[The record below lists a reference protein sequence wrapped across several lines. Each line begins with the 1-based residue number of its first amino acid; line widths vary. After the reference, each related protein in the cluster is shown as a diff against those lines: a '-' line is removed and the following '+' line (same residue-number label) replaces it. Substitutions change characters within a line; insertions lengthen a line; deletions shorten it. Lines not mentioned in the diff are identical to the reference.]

1 MIKKVLIANRGEIAV
16 RIARTCREMGIA
28 TAAVYSDV
36 DRNALHVQVCD
47 EEIAIGGETAAESYL
62 VQEKILK
69 AAKETGADAIH
80 PGYGFLSENP
90 TFAEKVKASGF
101 IWIGPPA
108 QAIRVMG
115 SKTEA
120 RRLMK
125 AAKVPVVPGSEGV
138 LRNSKKAVAFA
149 KEAGLPILLKA
160 SAGGGGKGMRV
171 VREMDQVAPAYDA
184 AKREATAAFG
194 DGSIYAEKFIEEPRH
209 IEVQIMADLHGN
221 VIHLGERECSL
232 QRRHQKLVEES
243 PSPSVSPETRQRLG
257 ETAVMAAKACG
268 YENAGTIEY
277 LMDKNGEFYFL
288 EMNTRLQV
296 EHPVTEE
303 VTGMDLVRMQLRV
316 ASGEPLSISQNEIQQ
331 RGHAIEVRI
340 YAEDVRGGFLP
351 STGKLDRLRPPIG
364 PGIREDAGLT
374 EGMEVS
380 RFYDPMISKLIVHAE
395 NRDAA
400 IQRMIRA
407 LAEYQVSGLRTTIP
421 ICHYIVSSKEFAT
434 GEFHTG
440 IVEALYAER
449 SQQLLAKPLLDEEM
463 IAAAIARALHG
474 AMPQAVNG
482 TNGHQTLKTSIWKRD
497 GRERSHRHLPRRS

>member
-47 EEIAIGGETAAESYL
+47 EAIAIGGETAAESYL

-160 SAGGGGKGMRV
+160 SAGGGGKGMR
-171 VREMDQVAPAYDA
+171 
-184 AKREATAAFG
+184 
-194 DGSIYAEKFIEEPRH
+194 
-209 IEVQIMADLHGN
+209 
-221 VIHLGERECSL
+221 
-232 QRRHQKLVEES
+232 
-243 PSPSVSPETRQRLG
+243 
-257 ETAVMAAKACG
+257 
-268 YENAGTIEY
+268 
-277 LMDKNGEFYFL
+277 
-288 EMNTRLQV
+288 
-296 EHPVTEE
+296 
-303 VTGMDLVRMQLRV
+303 
-316 ASGEPLSISQNEIQQ
+316 
-331 RGHAIEVRI
+331 
-340 YAEDVRGGFLP
+340 
-351 STGKLDRLRPPIG
+351 
-364 PGIREDAGLT
+364 
-374 EGMEVS
+374 
-380 RFYDPMISKLIVHAE
+380 
-395 NRDAA
+395 
-400 IQRMIRA
+400 
-407 LAEYQVSGLRTTIP
+407 
-421 ICHYIVSSKEFAT
+421 
-434 GEFHTG
+434 
-440 IVEALYAER
+440 
-449 SQQLLAKPLLDEEM
+449 
-463 IAAAIARALHG
+463 
-474 AMPQAVNG
+474 
-482 TNGHQTLKTSIWKRD
+482 
-497 GRERSHRHLPRRS
+497 